1 MSYDAQLFKDLSSS
15 KICFLTFSYSSLV
28 WHDNVGTHISGY
40 FIRCTF
46 LCERERESK
55 TAVEPRYPICRLNV
69 IEDFVPVEI
78 PSSLYSSKKEK
89 EKELVVTCEVHTTHC
104 FTGVTSVQSSATKY
118 GANWDDGT

>member
-1 MSYDAQLFKDLSSS
+1 MSHDAQLFKDLSSS

-46 LCERERESK
+46 LRERERERESK
-55 TAVEPRYPICRLNV
+55 TAVEPRHPICRLNV

-78 PSSLYSSKKEK
+78 PSSFTLFIQKRKRKKK
-89 EKELVVTCEVHTTHC
+89 KNLL
-104 FTGVTSVQSSATKY
+104 
-118 GANWDDGT
+118 